1 MRFLTVLYLLGWA
14 LLGLAGAMVIPFF
27 VALRLDGLG
36 IAQTFAVPLFALA
49 MVSGLLIIAF
59 RGQPQTQ
66 MRRQNL
72 LLLFCVLLI
81 VPAAAAMPLY
91 LSGFPQGMLHA
102 YFESVSAFTTTGA
115 SVFDDLN
122 LLPRSI
128 LLWRSLLQWLGGLT
142 TLLALLALLG
152 SLSGTD
158 LLDRQLR
165 LIGRPMQ
172 DSVSNLFDVLESV
185 APLYLALTSMCF
197 LLLVLTGLPAFD
209 ALCLS
214 FSAMSTGGF
223 MPRNEPLD
231 AYLSPLGQIVLAAFL
246 FIGAVSF
253 VWVRAIF
260 QARWPVV
267 RETREPVWILWL
279 MGLGAVVL
287 TVALAITQPAHGV
300 SGAFRLAASGLLTS
314 ASLFSTT
321 AFIVTDPAR
330 FALPLIVLAVIC
342 VVGGGRFST
351 AGGLKVFRVFLMLR
365 QIGRELRLLIY
376 PHGVRAARFGDE
388 ARERELLKATW
399 ITFAAFMITLA
410 VVVGA
415 VAYSGVPFTAA
426 LLTGSGAL
434 SNMGPVYGLM
444 HPAEAAGTPHY
455 SEMPPVAHIAL
466 CAGMMIGRVE
476 VIAFLALANFS
487 YWRH

>member
-14 LLGLAGAMVIPFF
+14 LLGLAGAMVVPFF
-27 VALRLDGLG
+27 VALKHDGLG
-36 IAQTFAVPLFALA
+36 VAQTFAVPLFALA

-81 VPAAAAMPLY
+81 APLAAAMPLY
-91 LSGFPQGMLHA
+91 LSGFPGDFLHA

-115 SVFDDLN
+115 TIFDDLSI
-122 LLPRSI
+122 LPRSI
-128 LLWRSLLQWLGGLT
+128 LVWRSLLQWLGGLT

-172 DSVSNLFDVLESV
+172 DSISNLYDVLESV
-185 APLYLALTSMCF
+185 APLYVLLTSVCF

-209 ALCLS
+209 SLCLALS
-214 FSAMSTGGF
+214 TLATGGF
-223 MPRNEPLD
+223 MPRNGPLD
-231 AYLSPLGQIVLAAFL
+231 AYVSPLGQIVLAVFL
-246 FIGAVSF
+246 FAGAVSF

-267 RETREPVWILWL
+267 RETREPFWILWL
-279 MGLGAVVL
+279 MLGGAAILTIALSFVEPAYGL
-287 TVALAITQPAHGV
+287 H
-300 SGAFRLAASGLLTS
+300 GAFRLFASGLLTS
-314 ASLFSTT
+314 ASLFSTS
-321 AFIVTDPAR
+321 AFIVTDPGI
-330 FALPLIVLAVIC
+330 FALPMVVLIVIC
-342 VVGGGRFST
+342 VMGGGRFST

-399 ITFAAFMITLA
+399 ITFAAFMLA
-410 VVVGA
+410 LALVVGT
-415 VAYSGVPFTAA
+415 VAYSGVPFTGA
-426 LLTGSGAL
+426 LLAGSGAL
-434 SNMGPVYGLM
+434 SNMGSVYAL
-444 HPAEAAGTPHY
+444 AGTGETSNLPPY
-455 SEMPPVAHIAL
+455 SGMPPLAHVAMCL
-466 CAGMMIGRVE
+466 GMIVGRVE
-476 VIAFLALANFS
+476 VIAFLALVNIS